1 MQFPAEIASTSVTKK
16 TCKITLLIDDQHR
29 EAVMQNLHNFIDRPI
44 NVNITIDADK
54 RLAQLNT
61 ISDDQRKKIYALI
74 HDIAAW
80 MGETEQNAKAILK
93 SDFCLNNE
101 TQDFS
106 LSDCSKDD
114 ASKFIEY
121 LLDQAIENG
130 IQLTDKPTDY
140 LDDIETYVRM
150 CIKHRKCV
158 VCGQEAE
165 LHHCEGSRVGMGND
179 RRKISN
185 EGKAM
190 IALCRKHHS
199 ELHNMSEQEFM
210 QKYHVCGV
218 KM

>member
-61 ISDDQRKKIYALI
+61 ISDD
-74 HDIAAW
+74 
-80 MGETEQNAKAILK
+80 
-93 SDFCLNNE
+93 
-101 TQDFS
+101 
-106 LSDCSKDD
+106 
-114 ASKFIEY
+114 
-121 LLDQAIENG
+121 
-130 IQLTDKPTDY
+130 
-140 LDDIETYVRM
+140 
-150 CIKHRKCV
+150 
-158 VCGQEAE
+158 
-165 LHHCEGSRVGMGND
+165 

-185 EGKAM
+185 EGKTM